1 MTDRTPTPAA
11 PDAATTAGTTATT
24 ATTATQRRARPAVRR
39 LHHDAGERP
48 MIVIW
53 EVTRACALVCRHC
66 RADAQHRRDPHELTT
81 AQGKALLEDIAGY
94 GAPYPIVVLT
104 GGDPFERPDLADLV
118 AHGAGLGLHM
128 ALSPSVTPRLTPDVL
143 ATMRA
148 AGAGALSLSLDGAV
162 AATHD
167 AFRGVDGVFDDTLRA
182 AGWVRDAGFRL
193 QINST
198 VTRGNV
204 HELPDLLRIVMDL
217 HTSLWSVF
225 FLVPTGRGQQ
235 LQALSAEQ
243 VEDVL
248 HWMHDVSDKVAVK
261 ATEAPHYRRVA
272 IERSRAA
279 ALGTTIEHGPLYAT
293 LTARTDELLADRPT
307 RTRPP
312 RPPIDVNSGR
322 GFSFVDHRGDVYP
335 SGFLP
340 QQCGN
345 VTEGGFRAIYRDN
358 PLLRALRDP
367 SGFTGRCGVC
377 EFNEVCGGS
386 RSHAYAVTGDV
397 LASDPTCAHV
407 PAGYEA

>member
-1 MTDRTPTPAA
+1 
-11 PDAATTAGTTATT
+11 
-24 ATTATQRRARPAVRR
+24 
-39 LHHDAGERP
+39 

-53 EVTRACALVCRHC
+53 EVTRVCALVCAHC
-66 RADAQHRRDPHELTT
+66 RADAQHHRDPAELTT
-81 AQGKALLEDIAGY
+81 DQGKALLDDIAGF
-94 GAPYPIVVLT
+94 GTPYPIVVLT

-128 ALSPSVTPRLTPDVL
+128 ALSPSVTPRLEPEVL
-143 ATMRA
+143 GRLRA
-148 AGAGALSLSLDGAV
+148 AGAGALSLSLDGAL

-167 AFRGVDGVFDDTLRA
+167 AFRGVPGVFDATLRA
-182 AGWVRDAGFRL
+182 AGWVREAGFRL

-204 HELPDLLRIVMDL
+204 AELPDLLRIVLDL
-217 HTSLWSVF
+217 QTSLWSIF

-235 LQALSAEQ
+235 LQALSAGE

-272 IERSRAA
+272 IQRARAQA
-279 ALGTTIEHGPLYAT
+279 AGETVEHGPLYAS
-293 LTARTDELLADRPT
+293 LREHSDAILAQRPT

-322 GFSFVDHRGDVYP
+322 GFSFVDHHGEVYP

-340 QQCGN
+340 HRCGN
-345 VTEGGFRAIYRDN
+345 VREAGLRAIYRDSE
-358 PLLRALRDP
+358 LLRALRRP
-367 SGFTGRCGVC
+367 EGFAGKCGVC

-386 RSHAYAVTGDV
+386 RSHAYAITGDV
-397 LASDPTCAHV
+397 LASDPTCAYL
-407 PAGYEA
+407 PEAMVAPHDRPGHTVA